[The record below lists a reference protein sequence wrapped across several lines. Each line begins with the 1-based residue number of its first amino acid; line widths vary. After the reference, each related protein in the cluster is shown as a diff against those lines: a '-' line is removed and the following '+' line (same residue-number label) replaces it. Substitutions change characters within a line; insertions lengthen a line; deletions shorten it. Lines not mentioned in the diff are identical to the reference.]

1 MILMLNVFT
10 VLEARMTTSENEVE
24 ELKNEVM
31 KLKMENAGKLIISL
45 LKTAVSCKNTQLL
58 VY

>member
-31 KLKMENAGKLIISL
+31 KLKIENAGKLIISL
-45 LKTAVSCKNTQLL
+45 KTAVRCKNTQLL